1 MIFTE
6 IVLHNF
12 GIYKGR
18 HIVNLKPK
26 SVRKPIILFGGLN
39 GGGKT
44 TFLDAL
50 KLTLYGKFAKC
61 SNRGGLSYSEYLKET
76 INRYANPEDGA
87 ALELE
92 LIYYSEGNEIVLR
105 IKRLWKSVGKSIKET
120 LEVFKDGYLDETMSK
135 QWYEFVDEFIP
146 CDISA
151 LFFFDGEKIEDLAN
165 PESSAGIIRTGVMS
179 LLGLDLVDK
188 LHNDLRTLE
197 RRHFVQQIDSNAAEA
212 LSQIEKDV
220 IELERRAQQH
230 REKIENKNSEIDCL
244 DRKVNSITFDY
255 RKHGGELYEQREMAE
270 ARYQN
275 CDLMLKKVEDDI
287 RKFAE
292 GPAPLWLV
300 KDLLQRAQEQSE
312 KEKETLAN
320 RDAGTILAGRDLD
333 IINQFAEQVGN
344 HPSVVIL
351 NRILENDRIQRN
363 QSAKQPTPLNV
374 HAETLKPFDQ
384 NFFAHLQSEAEGLRL
399 IHKQLSG
406 ELAVYDTQ
414 LSMIPD
420 ADSIKRI
427 AQQLVDAKNK
437 RLIAQGELNTLQ
449 RTYDDY
455 SKELSGKLNELDR
468 FLYQANDEQLG
479 TYRSKR
485 ILEHIAE
492 VQRTLTI
499 YRTVLIG
506 KHIGKLQSLIRDS
519 FGSLMHKSD
528 LVNDIHIS
536 PDDFSL
542 SLINKQGELIST
554 ERLSAGERQLLA
566 VSILW
571 GLAKASGRPLPVV
584 IDTPLGRLDSK
595 HRRHLIDNYFPNA
608 SHQVILLST
617 DTEID
622 YEYRDIL
629 SENIDKEY
637 HIQYQKQKKS
647 STINSGYF

>member
-18 HIVNLKPK
+18 HVVNLRPK
-26 SVRKPIILFGGLN
+26 SIRKPIILFGGLN

-50 KLTLYGKFAKC
+50 QLTLYGKFAKC

-76 INRYANPEDGA
+76 INRHIDPKDGT

-92 LIYYSEGNEIVLR
+92 LIYYSEGNETVLR
-105 IKRLWKSVGKSIKET
+105 IKRLWKSVGKTIKET
-120 LEVFKDGYLDETMSK
+120 VEVFKDGRLDEVMSK
-135 QWYEFVDEFIP
+135 QWYEFVDEFMP
-146 CDISA
+146 YDISA

-165 PESSAGIIRTGVMS
+165 PESSAGIIRTGIMS

-197 RRHFVQQIDSNAAEA
+197 RRRLAQQIDSNVAGA
-212 LSQIEKDV
+212 LSQIEKNV
-220 IELERRAQQH
+220 NQLEQRVQQYK
-230 REKIENKNSEIDCL
+230 EKVENKNSEIDCL
-244 DRKVNSITFDY
+244 DRKVNSLAFDY
-255 RKHGGELYEQREMAE
+255 RKHGGELYEQREAVE
-270 ARYQN
+270 ERYRN
-275 CDLMLKKVEDDI
+275 CNSMLKKVENDI

-292 GPAPLWLV
+292 GSAPLWLV
-300 KDLLQRAQEQSE
+300 KDLLQRAQEQSG
-312 KEKETLAN
+312 KEKETLEN
-320 RDAGTILAGRDLD
+320 RDAGSILGGRDID
-333 IINQFAEQVGN
+333 IVNQFTDQIGN
-344 HPSVVIL
+344 HPAVVIL
-351 NRILENDRIQRN
+351 NQILENDRIQRN
-363 QSAKQPTPLNV
+363 QSARQPTPLNIP
-374 HAETLKPFDQ
+374 AETFKPFDR
-384 NFFAHLQSEAEGLRL
+384 NFFIRLQDEARHLIL
-399 IHKQLSG
+399 IHKEISG
-406 ELAVYDTQ
+406 ELAVLDTQ

-449 RTYDDY
+449 RIYDDY
-455 SKELSGKLNELDR
+455 SKELSGKLDELDR

-479 TYRSKR
+479 AYRSKR
-485 ILEHIAE
+485 ITEHIAE

-506 KHIGKLQSLIRDS
+506 KHIGKLQSLIKDS
-519 FGSLMHKSD
+519 FGALVHKSD
-528 LVNDIHIS
+528 LVNDIYIS
-536 PDDFSL
+536 PDNFSL

-629 SENIDKEY
+629 SENIGKEY
-637 HIQYQKQKKS
+637 HIQYQKQEKS
-647 STINSGYF
+647 STINPGYF

>member
-12 GIYKGR
+12 GVYKGR
-18 HIVNLKPK
+18 HVVNLRPK
-26 SVRKPIILFGGLN
+26 SIRKPIILFGGLN

-50 KLTLYGKFAKC
+50 QLTLYGKFAKC
-61 SNRGGLSYSEYLKET
+61 SSRGGLSYTEYLKEA
-76 INRYANPEDGA
+76 INRHVDPKDGA

-92 LIYYSEGNEIVLR
+92 LIYYSEGNETVLR
-105 IKRLWKSVGKSIKET
+105 IKRLWKSVGKTVKET
-120 LEVFKDGYLDETMSK
+120 VEVFKDGCLDEVMSK
-135 QWYEFVDEFIP
+135 QWYEFVDEFMP
-146 CDISA
+146 YDISA

-165 PESSAGIIRTGVMS
+165 PESSAGIIRTGIMS

-197 RRHFVQQIDSNAAEA
+197 RRHLAQQIDSNVAGA

-220 IELERRAQQH
+220 NQLEQRVQQH
-230 REKIENKNSEIDCL
+230 KEKVENKNSEIDCL
-244 DRKVNSITFDY
+244 DRKVNSLAFDY
-255 RKHGGELYEQREMAE
+255 RKHGGELYEQREAVE
-270 ARYQN
+270 ERYRN
-275 CDLMLKKVEDDI
+275 CNSMLKKVENDI

-292 GPAPLWLV
+292 GSAPLWLV
-300 KDLLQRAQEQSE
+300 KDLLQRAKEQSE
-312 KEKETLAN
+312 KEKETLEN
-320 RDAGTILAGRDLD
+320 RDASSIFEGRDLE
-333 IINQFAEQVGN
+333 IINQFAEQTGN
-344 HPSVVIL
+344 HSSVVIL
-351 NRILENDRIQRN
+351 DRILENDRIQRN
-363 QSAKQPTPLNV
+363 QSAKQFTPLNI
-374 HAETLKPFDQ
+374 HAETFKPFDQ
-384 NFFAHLQSEAEGLRL
+384 NFFTHLQDEARYLRL
-399 IHKQLSG
+399 THKKISG
-406 ELAVYDTQ
+406 ELAVLDTQ

-420 ADSIKRI
+420 ADSIKSI
-427 AQQLVDAKNK
+427 AQQLADTKNK
-437 RLIAQGELNTLQ
+437 LLIAQGELNTLQ

-455 SKELSGKLNELDR
+455 CKELSGKLDELDR

-485 ILEHIAE
+485 IMEHIAE

-506 KHIGKLQSLIRDS
+506 KNIGKLQSLIKDS
-519 FGSLMHKSD
+519 FGVLAHKCD
-528 LVNDIHIS
+528 LVNDICIS
-536 PDDFSL
+536 SDNFSL
-542 SLINKQGELIST
+542 SLTNKQGELIST

-595 HRRHLIDNYFPNA
+595 HRRYLIDNYFPNA

-629 SENIDKEY
+629 SENIGKEY
-637 HIQYQKQKKS
+637 HIQYQKQGKS
-647 STINSGYF
+647 STINPGYF

>member
-18 HIVNLKPK
+18 HVVNLRPK
-26 SVRKPIILFGGLN
+26 SIRKPIILFGGLN

-50 KLTLYGKFAKC
+50 QLTLYGKFAKC
-61 SNRGGLSYSEYLKET
+61 SNRGGLSYHEYLKEA
-76 INRYANPEDGA
+76 INRHSDPKDGT

-92 LIYYSEGNEIVLR
+92 LIYYSEGNETVLR
-105 IKRLWKSVGKSIKET
+105 IKRFWKSVGKTVKET
-120 LEVFKDGYLDETMSK
+120 VEVLKDGCLDEVLSK
-135 QWYEFVDEFIP
+135 QWYEFVDEFMP
-146 CDISA
+146 YDISA
-151 LFFFDGEKIEDLAN
+151 LFFFDGEKLEDLAN
-165 PESSAGIIRTGVMS
+165 PESSGGIIRTGVMS

-188 LHNDLRTLE
+188 LHGDLRTLE
-197 RRHFVQQIDSNAAEA
+197 RRHLVQQIDSNAAGA

-220 IELERRAQQH
+220 IQLERRTQQH

-244 DRKVNSITFDY
+244 DRTVNSITFDY
-255 RKHGGELYEQREMAE
+255 RKNGGELYEQREAVE
-270 ARYQN
+270 ERYRN
-275 CDLMLKKVEDDI
+275 CNSMLKKVKNDI
-287 RKFAE
+287 RKFTE

-320 RDAGTILAGRDLD
+320 RDASSILGGRDLD
-333 IINQFAEQVGN
+333 IINQFTEQVGN

-363 QSAKQPTPLNV
+363 QSAKQSTPLNV
-374 HAETLKPFDQ
+374 HAETLNLFDRK
-384 NFFAHLQSEAEGLRL
+384 FFARLQSEAEGLRL

-406 ELAVYDTQ
+406 ELAVLDTQ

-427 AQQLVDAKNK
+427 AQQLVDAKDK
-437 RLIAQGELNTLQ
+437 RLIAQGELNSLQ

-528 LVNDIHIS
+528 LVNDIYIS

-629 SENIDKEY
+629 SENIGKEY

-647 STINSGYF
+647 STINPGYF

>member
-18 HIVNLKPK
+18 HIVNLRPE
-26 SVRKPIILFGGLN
+26 SIRKPIILFGGLN

-50 KLTLYGKFAKC
+50 QLTLYGKFAKC
-61 SNRGGLSYSEYLKET
+61 SNRGGLSYNEYLKEA
-76 INRYANPEDGA
+76 INRHADPKDGA

-92 LIYYSEGNEIVLR
+92 LIYYSEGDETVLR
-105 IKRLWKSVGKSIKET
+105 IKRLWKSVGKTIKET
-120 LEVFKDGYLDETMSK
+120 VEVFKDGCLDEVMSK
-135 QWYEFVDEFIP
+135 QWYEFVDEFMP
-146 CDISA
+146 YDISA

-165 PESSAGIIRTGVMS
+165 PESSAGIIRTGIMS

-197 RRHFVQQIDSNAAEA
+197 RRHLAQQIDSNVAGA

-220 IELERRAQQH
+220 NQLEQRVQQH
-230 REKIENKNSEIDCL
+230 KEKVENKNSEIDRL
-244 DRKVNSITFDY
+244 DRKVNSLAFDY
-255 RKHGGELYEQREMAE
+255 RKHGGELYEQREVVE
-270 ARYQN
+270 EKYRN
-275 CDLMLKKVEDDI
+275 CNSMLKKVENDI

-292 GPAPLWLV
+292 GSAPLWLV

-312 KEKETLAN
+312 KEKETLEN
-320 RDAGTILAGRDLD
+320 RDASSIFKGRDLE
-333 IINQFAEQVGN
+333 IINQFAEQTGN
-344 HPSVVIL
+344 HSSVVIL
-351 NRILENDRIQRN
+351 DRIFENDRTQRN
-363 QSAKQPTPLNV
+363 QSAKQPTPLNI
-374 HAETLKPFDQ
+374 HAGTFKPFDQ
-384 NFFAHLQSEAEGLRL
+384 NFFTLLQDEARYLRL
-399 IHKQLSG
+399 THKKISG
-406 ELAVYDTQ
+406 ELAVLDTQ

-427 AQQLVDAKNK
+427 AQQLVDTKNEL
-437 RLIAQGELNTLQ
+437 LIVQGELNTLQ

-455 SKELSGKLNELDR
+455 SKELSGKLDELDR
-468 FLYQANDEQLG
+468 FLYQVNDEQLG
-479 TYRSKR
+479 AYRSKR
-485 ILEHIAE
+485 IMEHIAE

-506 KHIGKLQSLIRDS
+506 KHIGKLQSLIKDS
-519 FGSLMHKSD
+519 FGALVHKSD
-528 LVNDIHIS
+528 LVNDIYIS
-536 PDDFSL
+536 PDNFSL

-637 HIQYQKQKKS
+637 HIQYRKQEKS
-647 STINSGYF
+647 STINPGYV